1 MVKIMKLIPW
11 VRSSESPSRS
21 LFPAL
26 VSPFFEDFVNDW
38 PFRSSIF
45 ESADSWRPAVDVL
58 QKDGNLVLRAEIP
71 GVEQKDIEVQLD
83 GNVLTLKGERKL
95 ECEEDRDNYYRMER
109 YSGTFARSFKLPE
122 TVDRD
127 KINADYKDGVLTVTI
142 PQRPEL
148 KPREIPVAVQ

>member
-1 MVKIMKLIPW
+1 MMKLIPG
-11 VRSSESPSRS
+11 VRGSESPSRS
-21 LFPAL
+21 AFPAPAN
-26 VSPFFEDFVNDW
+26 PFFEDFFNDW

-45 ESADSWRPAVDVL
+45 ESADIWRPAVDVL
-58 QKDGNLVLRAEIP
+58 KKDGNLVLRAEIP

-95 ECEEDRDNYYRMER
+95 EHQEDRNNYYRMER
-109 YSGTFARSFKLPE
+109 YSGTFARSFTLPE

-127 KINADYKDGVLTVTI
+127 KIKADYKDGILTVTI

-148 KPREIPVAVQ
+148 KPREIPVAVH